1 MPDVAF
7 MVNIFICDMDFAA
20 GREDDVFGL
29 FERSHH
35 VSKDAG
41 AERGSTGCR
50 TKKNARIGA
59 TSTLFA
65 FTNDGFRF
73 IKVQQ
78 FTIS

>member
-41 AERGSTGCR
+41 AERGSTGCL
-50 TKKNARIGA
+50 TKKMPESRRLARHLPLQRQVLG
-59 TSTLFA
+59 L
-65 FTNDGFRF
+65 
-73 IKVQQ
+73 
-78 FTIS
+78 